1 MNTKNQPAF
10 PVEVS
15 VDENGNLRGSQT
27 SNFSGFEIGLT
38 KREYFAGKALQ
49 GLLSIYDDNEQNPT
63 VPNED
68 NVKYMAKLAVKA
80 ADILLAELS
89 IEYGK

>member
-27 SNFSGFEIGLT
+27 SNFSGFEMGLT
-38 KREYFAGKALQ
+38 KREYFAAKALQ
-49 GLLSIYDDNEQNPT
+49 GLMVQSIPGSHNSNSEQWNKERAKFA
-63 VPNED
+63 VD
-68 NVKYMAKLAVKA
+68 MADAVLRALEEK
-80 ADILLAELS
+80 
-89 IEYGK
+89 